1 MGRPQVFGRRVELA
15 CDDPGSLTSLTM
27 LMKRFFFSLLPAA
40 ALLTSCSKTTEDKA
54 KLAVQEF
61 VRSRASEPSNYFGE
75 KFRFSPYTRR
85 DSLLYLAEMAR
96 INGLPAPPAPTPADS
111 VRIGT
116 LVHHSYRDQ
125 MRNGIMVQDSGE
137 FVARPN
143 GTVRSLVAES
153 IRRKR
158 LAGK

>member
-1 MGRPQVFGRRVELA
+1 M
-15 CDDPGSLTSLTM
+15 TM
-27 LMKRFFFSLLPAA
+27 NRFCLLLLPAA
-40 ALLTSCSKTTEDKA
+40 ALLTGCSKTTEDKA
-54 KLAVQEF
+54 KLAVQDF
-61 VRSRASEPSNYFGE
+61 VRTRASAPGNYFGD
-75 KFRFSPYTRR
+75 KFRFRPYTRR
-85 DSLLYLAEMAR
+85 DSLLYLADMAR
-96 INGLPAPPAPTPADS
+96 INGMPAPPAPTPADS

-125 MRNGIMVQDSGE
+125 MRNGTMIQDSGE

-153 IRRKR
+153 LRRKR

>member
-1 MGRPQVFGRRVELA
+1 MN
-15 CDDPGSLTSLTM
+15 
-27 LMKRFFFSLLPAA
+27 RFCLLLLPAA
-40 ALLTSCSKTTEDKA
+40 ALLASCSKTTEDKA
-54 KLAVQEF
+54 KLAVQDF
-61 VRSRASEPSNYFGE
+61 VRTRASEPSNYFGE
-75 KFRFSPYTRR
+75 KFRFRPYTKR
-85 DSLLYLAEMAR
+85 DSLLYLADMAR
-96 INGLPAPPAPTPADS
+96 INNLPAPPAPTPADS

-116 LVHHSYRDQ
+116 LVYHSYRDQ

-153 IRRKR
+153 LRRKR